1 MSKLN
6 WIYLKLSGHDCSVIP
21 TCSNVSDCSKRGIC
35 VDFDVCKCQEDWTG
49 KDCTQFSC
57 ESLDYCSSNFLYIC
71 FHFLYLRT
79 YFTSVNILKLCKTVN
94 CG

>member
-21 TCSNVSDCSKRGIC
+21 TCSNVSDCSKSGIC

-57 ESLDYCSSNFLYIC
+57 ESLDYCSSNFLYTLLSFSLSENI
-71 FHFLYLRT
+71 F
-79 YFTSVNILKLCKTVN
+79 YFRKYIKIM
-94 CG
+94 